1 MPTELSRFQIL
12 FTPKR
17 KPTPLRRSK
26 EEDSNP
32 KSNGRFRSKGDTK
45 SLESFVFFMDDNT
58 VITSTGHYRVVF
70 NSILAQGQ
78 QVSYP

>member
-1 MPTELSRFQIL
+1 
-12 FTPKR
+12 
-17 KPTPLRRSK
+17 
-26 EEDSNP
+26 
-32 KSNGRFRSKGDTK
+32 
-45 SLESFVFFMDDNT
+45 MDDNT